1 MVTLTVTL
9 TLVLKKKAQK
19 PTIFEVL
26 QGVLNDTGEVQKKIF
41 FWRLLGSAPVR
52 HSKNFRDRRIFR
64 RLDLIWKFRY
74 RATVPIKTYYGVRCR
89 RTP

>member
-41 FWRLLGSAPVR
+41 FWM
-52 HSKNFRDRRIFR
+52 
-64 RLDLIWKFRY
+64 
-74 RATVPIKTYYGVRCR
+74 
-89 RTP
+89 TPG